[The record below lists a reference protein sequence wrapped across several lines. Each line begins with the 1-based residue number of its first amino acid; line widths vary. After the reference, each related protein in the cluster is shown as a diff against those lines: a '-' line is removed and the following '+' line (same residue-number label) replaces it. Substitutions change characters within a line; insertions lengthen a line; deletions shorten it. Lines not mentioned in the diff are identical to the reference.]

1 MGPEGTE
8 LNLDGISKPELEKI
22 GARAAD
28 ITELSM
34 NSCKLVSLDA
44 LPELP
49 ALYKLILDDNNLTS
63 LDGLAK
69 KCPMLLELSLSGN
82 KKLADFT
89 QMSDLAKLNSLMR
102 LELEGCAIADK
113 DNYRDEIFK
122 QVKTL
127 EVIDS
132 LNQKGEEVPDD
143 EDDEEDEEYEE
154 SDDEEENNPGLA
166 ALMGDD
172 LGSDDDDGDY
182 DSNEEPDGSDGEQ
195 DESEPE
201 NDTNEG
207 GAGPSGSGLSKPP
220 AKRQKLDKPVDD
232 SDSD

>member
-1 MGPEGTE
+1 
-8 LNLDGISKPELEKI
+8 
-22 GARAAD
+22 
-28 ITELSM
+28 M

-113 DNYRDEIFK
+113 YNYRW
-122 QVKTL
+122 VG
-127 EVIDS
+127 
-132 LNQKGEEVPDD
+132 N
-143 EDDEEDEEYEE
+143 
-154 SDDEEENNPGLA
+154 
-166 ALMGDD
+166 
-172 LGSDDDDGDY
+172 
-182 DSNEEPDGSDGEQ
+182 
-195 DESEPE
+195 
-201 NDTNEG
+201 
-207 GAGPSGSGLSKPP
+207 
-220 AKRQKLDKPVDD
+220 
-232 SDSD
+232 